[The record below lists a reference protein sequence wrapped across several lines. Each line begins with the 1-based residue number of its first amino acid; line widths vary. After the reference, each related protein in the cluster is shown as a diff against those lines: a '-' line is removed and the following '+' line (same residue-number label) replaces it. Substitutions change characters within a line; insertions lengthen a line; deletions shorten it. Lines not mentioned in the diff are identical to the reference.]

1 MFVFVKIIIL
11 MSKCIAKSEI
21 IAWQSRGHG
30 FEPRYLHQE
39 KTDSPKGLSVF
50 SFGKPKCLNRSF
62 PIQVIISVITGD
74 FPKKQLHRSLIAAN
88 GGVVRLI

>member
-11 MSKCIAKSEI
+11 MSKCIAKSEV

-50 SFGKPKCLNRSF
+50 SFGKPKEDSERADERKPPVIDVADEAVFSF
-62 PIQVIISVITGD
+62 
-74 FPKKQLHRSLIAAN
+74 A
-88 GGVVRLI
+88 